1 MDKSLTQLP
10 PPPKGQT
17 GIPFQSLKGLPPP
30 PTGQKGMTMDQIN
43 TPQQSHADS
52 IWSKIAGVGKGIVNA
67 VTSSEQAFGQDIAAG
82 SSALLPDKFTG
93 QNTLDQASQSKQD
106 TLNNLIAKLHET
118 QKSGGDTKKWLDLI
132 GQTTGQPVTTTSDLY
147 PALKKSNL
155 QVTGDAAGTL
165 LDILS
170 AGSYGNAAKGAQ
182 TGSLLTKE
190 ARLAATPLVEQGA
203 KQGLG
208 QTIKTIAKDTA
219 KQAFVGAGTG
229 YAYDV
234 AGNLQQGDTGAE
246 ALKPGTGALFG
257 GAVPTVIGGIRAGV
271 AISKDAAPRFINSL
285 IKPKQADFSYGKDP
299 GRTVSELGITG
310 NNLQDFGD
318 NINLHKNDIG
328 TRIQEVYTSPEN
340 AKIRLNV
347 DDEIGKLDD
356 AIKEAA
362 KGGKNNQSIVNTLQN
377 TKDALLYEH
386 GVNGDGV
393 ITKIGTTPRDLSSLD
408 PEEVFNLKKEV
419 ASHTKFN
426 GTPSDDKTVNSVLKD
441 IYGSLKEKLNKAVG
455 VNNPEI
461 GELNQ
466 KYADLTSAELAVKN
480 RDAIVKRSDLISLK
494 SGGAGALGTAGALIA
509 GSAALPA
516 TLIGIGAGALEKA
529 METTAVKSRIAAW
542 LGSASPSTISRVF
555 EQNPAIK
562 TVIYRLL
569 PKLESGNKADVSA
582 VDLKSLANNSLNS
595 LPKVNSSE
603 AHDKRVALFNSATG
617 VGSIESG
624 AIKALSNPEDI
635 NIIKQGISYLRAP
648 SKAEFALSEGRWT
661 DVERIAQKLGV
672 SLDQPFAKIANA
684 LEDALAKLK
693 KK

>member
-1 MDKSLTQLP
+1 MDTTLSKLP

-17 GIPFQSLKGLPPP
+17 GVSLQSLQSLPPP
-30 PTGQKGMTMDQIN
+30 PKGQTGVSFDQLSKH
-43 TPQQSHADS
+43 TPTQTNSDS
-52 IWSKIAGVGKGIVNA
+52 IWSKIAGVGKGIGNA
-67 VTSSEQAFGQDIAAG
+67 LISSEKAFGQDIAAG
-82 SSALLPDKFTG
+82 ASAVLPKSITG
-93 QNTLDQASQSKQD
+93 QDNIDVATKTKQKGV
-106 TLNNLIAKLHET
+106 TTALQGLHAA
-118 QKSGGDTKKWLDLI
+118 QQNGGDTKKWLDILS
-132 GQTTGQPVTTTSDLY
+132 QRTGQPITTTADLY

-155 QVTGDAAGTL
+155 QVSGDSAGVL

-170 AGSYGNAAKGAQ
+170 AGSYGNAAKGAE
-182 TGSLLTKE
+182 TGTLLTKE
-190 ARLAATPLVEQGA
+190 ARLAATPIAEQA
-203 KQGLG
+203 TKQGLG
-208 QTIKTIAKDTA
+208 QTLKTIGKQTA
-219 KQAFVGAGTG
+219 KQAFVGASTG
-229 YAYDV
+229 YGYDV
-234 AGNLQQGDTGAE
+234 AGNLQDGKTGLDAV
-246 ALKPGTGALFG
+246 KPGTGTLAG
-257 GAVPTVIGGIRAGV
+257 GALPVVIGGIRAGV
-271 AISKDAAPRFINSL
+271 ALSKDTAPRFINSL

-299 GRTVSELGITG
+299 GRTVAELGITG
-310 NNLQDFGD
+310 NNLSDFGD

-328 TRIQEVYTSPEN
+328 TRIQEVYSNPEN
-340 AKIRLNV
+340 SKIRLNV
-347 DDEIGKLDD
+347 DDEIGKLDE
-356 AIKEAA
+356 AINEAA

-393 ITKIGTTPRDLSSLD
+393 IEKVGTTPRDLSNLS

-419 ASHTKFN
+419 ASHTKFS
-426 GTPSDDKTVNSVLKD
+426 GTPSDDKTVNAVLKD

-461 GELNQ
+461 EELNQ

-542 LGSASPSTISRVF
+542 LGSATPSTISKVF

-569 PKLESGNKADVSA
+569 PKLAAGNKAQVSP
-582 VDLKSLANNSLNS
+582 VDLKGISPA
-595 LPKVNSSE
+595 LPKVDSQD
-603 AHDKRVALFNSATG
+603 AHNKRVALFNSATG

-635 NIIKQGISYLRAP
+635 NIIKEGISHLRAP
-648 SKAEFALSEGRWT
+648 GSAEFSISDARWT
-661 DVERIAQKLGV
+661 DVERIAQKLGI

-684 LEDALAKLK
+684 LEDSLSKLK
-693 KK
+693 TK